1 MKNEFQEKGYIEKR
15 IENCR
20 EIEQKLAIPEFNT
33 WLKDVGLW
41 NNDQKPWSKIHFMT
55 DELSLYNKIHE
66 YKFHLRGNKIIRFW
80 FTGSSGEIDFVEIH
94 MTDFLNHIEQ
104 NFKYSHY
111 MHLFLSILTLG
122 LHRRIIP
129 WLIKRQERQN
139 KRQIEKLKQKIA
151 AWTPP

>member
-20 EIEQKLAIPEFNT
+20 EIEQKLAIQKFNT

-41 NNDQKPWSKIHFMT
+41 NNDQKAWSKIHFMP

-66 YKFHLRGNKIIRFW
+66 FKFHLRGNKIVRFW
-80 FTGSSGEIDFVEIH
+80 FTGSSGEIDFAEIH
-94 MTDFLNHIEQ
+94 MADFLDQIEQ
-104 NFKYSHY
+104 NFKYTHY
-111 MHLFLSILTLG
+111 MHLFLSIFTLG

-139 KRQIEKLKQKIA
+139 KKQIEKLKQKIA

>member
-41 NNDQKPWSKIHFMT
+41 NNDQKARYKIHFMT
-55 DELSLYNKIHE
+55 DELSLYNKIYE
-66 YKFHLRGNKIIRFW
+66 FKFHLRGNKIVRFW
-80 FTGSSGEIDFVEIH
+80 FTGSSGEIDFAEIH
-94 MTDFLNHIEQ
+94 IADFLDQIEQ
-104 NFKYSHY
+104 NFKYTHY
-111 MHLFLSILTLG
+111 MHLFLSIFTLG

-139 KRQIEKLKQKIA
+139 KKQIEKLKQKIA